1 MAVTDVELWC
11 YQLSNMETTEK
22 LKVGQHKSK
31 GEYNEHPYYI
41 LHIDEL
47 NNLTQ
52 RSNVPQI
59 NHAFA
64 VLPTTSLNNAK
75 ETPGESHSVFNM
87 LHEVQHLGRAHTM
100 NKLTVSLLTPRGAT
114 PRLHKCHLWLKLTV
128 DEGLNDC

>member
-31 GEYNEHPYYI
+31 GEYTEHPYYI

-52 RSNVPQI
+52 RSNVPQA
-59 NHAFA
+59 NDAFA
-64 VLPTTSLNNAK
+64 ILPTGALNNIS
-75 ETPGESHSVFNM
+75 ESPGASHNVFNQ

-100 NKLTVSLLTPRGAT
+100 KKLTTT
-114 PRLHKCHLWLKLTV
+114 
-128 DEGLNDC
+128 